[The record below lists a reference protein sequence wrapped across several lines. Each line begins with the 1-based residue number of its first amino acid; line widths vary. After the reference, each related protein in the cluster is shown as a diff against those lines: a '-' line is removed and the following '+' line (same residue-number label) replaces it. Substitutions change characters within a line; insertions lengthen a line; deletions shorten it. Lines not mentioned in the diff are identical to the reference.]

1 MRKPDSLRAAIEA
14 AVPDLAR
21 NPGQL
26 KIWLDKGSVQA
37 CGRGVPVALAY
48 RYKLSLLV
56 LDFAASEPHT
66 LFAAIVTWL
75 EREQPDALLR
85 PLDPQSGITF
95 EIDVLDDGKVD
106 VLVTMQL
113 DEAAIGG
120 ADGTIAPRPEPA
132 LESNAPLFA

>member
-66 LFAAIVTWL
+66 LFAAI
-75 EREQPDALLR
+75 EALL
-85 PLDPQSGITF
+85 G
-95 EIDVLDDGKVD
+95 VD
-106 VLVTMQL
+106 AV
-113 DEAAIGG
+113 AAREVFH
-120 ADGTIAPRPEPA
+120 ATLSDLHVSSSEWRRERIAHIERLLAE
-132 LESNAPLFA
+132 